1 MLELTV
7 HVLPHSIRHPTSLS
21 ASVAALSTD
30 LSPIRHFLDYYGNLT
45 GATQRLILFMEETSH
60 SLYCLQWW
68 AYTLLILIYTLSL
81 FMACMESSLF

>member
-7 HVLPHSIRHPTSLS
+7 HVLLHSIRHPTSLS

-45 GATQRLILFMEETSH
+45 GATQEADFVHGSWRRRRTACI
-60 SLYCLQWW
+60 
-68 AYTLLILIYTLSL
+68 AYNGGRTRY
-81 FMACMESSLF
+81 